1 MASNVQLRTYVFLDS
16 MQPQFASF
24 VATTARGYL
33 PVAGQAALF
42 VEVQPGIAINRI
54 TDVALKTTDVAPAM
68 QVVERSYGLLEVH
81 SESQSEV
88 REAGRQILAHLE
100 RGEKDRLR
108 PKVLTSEIITNVD
121 PYQTMLINRTR
132 YGQMILAGQTLY
144 VLEVHPAGYAVIAAN
159 EAEKA
164 SPIGL
169 VDMTPFGA
177 VGRVYLCGTEANIR
191 AAADAAQGAL
201 EGIDGQP
208 NEGKG

>member
-1 MASNVQLRTYVFLDS
+1 

-54 TDVALKTTDVAPAM
+54 TDVALKTTDVVPAM
-68 QVVERSYGLLEVH
+68 QVVERSFGLLEVH

-100 RGEKDRLR
+100 HEERDRLK
-108 PKVLTSEIITNVD
+108 PKILTSEIITNVD

-132 YGQMILAGQTLY
+132 FGQMILAGQSLY
-144 VLEVHPAGYAVIAAN
+144 VLEVHPAGYAVLAAN

-164 SPIGL
+164 SPISL

-177 VGRVYLCGTEANIR
+177 VGRVYLSGTEAHIR
-191 AAADAAQGAL
+191 AAAEAVHKSLEEL
-201 EGIDGQP
+201 EGEP

>member
-1 MASNVQLRTYVFLDS
+1 MASGVQLRTYVFLDS

-68 QVVERSYGLLEVH
+68 QVVERSFGLLEVH
-81 SESQSEV
+81 SESQAEV

-100 RGEKDRLR
+100 CQESDRLK
-108 PKVLTSEIITNVD
+108 PKILTSEIITNVD

-132 YGQMILAGQTLY
+132 FGQMILAGQSLH
-144 VLEVHPAGYAVIAAN
+144 VLEVHPAGYATLAAN

-164 SPIGL
+164 SPIAL

-177 VGRVYLCGTEANIR
+177 VGRVYLAGTESHIR
-191 AAADAAQGAL
+191 AAAEAAHAAL
-201 EGIDGQP
+201 ESIDGKP
-208 NEGKG
+208 NEGKS

>member
-1 MASNVQLRTYVFLDS
+1 MASHVQLRTYVFLDS

-54 TDVALKTTDVAPAM
+54 TDVALKTTDVVPAM
-68 QVVERSYGLLEVH
+68 QVVERSFGLLEVH

-100 RGEKDRLR
+100 HDEGDRLR
-108 PKVLTSEIITNVD
+108 PKILTSEIITNVD

-132 YGQMILAGQTLY
+132 FGQMILAGQSLY
-144 VLEVHPAGYAVIAAN
+144 VLEVHPAGYAVLAAN

-164 SPIGL
+164 SPISL

-177 VGRVYLCGTEANIR
+177 VGRVYLAGTEANIR
-191 AAADAAQGAL
+191 AAAEAVHKAL
-201 EGIDGQP
+201 EELEGQP

>member
-54 TDVALKTTDVAPAM
+54 TDVALKTTHVAPAM
-68 QVVERSYGLLEVH
+68 QVVERSFGLLEVH
-81 SESQSEV
+81 SESQAEV
-88 REAGRQILAHLE
+88 REAGRQILAHLARKE
-100 RGEKDRLR
+100 GDRLK
-108 PKVLTSEIITNVD
+108 PKILTSEIITNVD
-121 PYQTMLINRTR
+121 AYQTMLINRTR
-132 YGQMILAGQTLY
+132 FGQMILAGETLY
-144 VLEVHPAGYAVIAAN
+144 VLEVHPAGYATLAAN

-177 VGRVYLCGTEANIR
+177 VGRVYLGGTEAHIR
-191 AAADAAQGAL
+191 AAAEAVHTAL
-201 EGIDGQP
+201 DGIDGQP
-208 NEGKG
+208 NEGKA

>member
-1 MASNVQLRTYVFLDS
+1 MTSNVQLRTYVFLDS

-24 VATTARGYL
+24 VATGARGYL

-54 TDVALKTTDVAPAM
+54 TDIALKTTDVAPAM
-68 QVVERSYGLLEVH
+68 QVVERSFGLLEVH

-100 RGEKDRLR
+100 RKESDRLQ
-108 PKVLTSEIITNVD
+108 PKVLTKEIITNVEA
-121 PYQTMLINRTR
+121 YQSMLINRNR
-132 YGQMILAGQTLY
+132 YGQMILAGQTLF

-164 SPIGL
+164 SPINL

-177 VGRVYLCGTEANIR
+177 VGRVYLCGTEAHIR
-191 AAADAAQGAL
+191 AAADAVQHAL
-201 EGIDGQP
+201 DGIDGKP
-208 NEGKG
+208 NDGKS

>member
-1 MASNVQLRTYVFLDS
+1 MASSVQLRTYVFLDS

-42 VEVQPGIAINRI
+42 IEVQPGIAINRI
-54 TDVALKTTDVAPAM
+54 TDVALKTTDVVPAM
-68 QVVERSYGLLEVH
+68 QVVERSFGLLEVH

-100 RGEKDRLR
+100 HDEADRLK
-108 PKVLTSEIITNVD
+108 PKILTSEIITNVD

-132 YGQMILAGQTLY
+132 FGQMILAGQSLY
-144 VLEVHPAGYAVIAAN
+144 VLEVHPAGYAVLAAN

-164 SPIGL
+164 SPISL

-177 VGRVYLCGTEANIR
+177 VGRVYLCGTEADIR
-191 AAADAAQGAL
+191 AAAEAVHKAL
-201 EGIDGQP
+201 DGLAGQP
-208 NEGKG
+208 NDGKG

>member
-1 MASNVQLRTYVFLDS
+1 MASSVQLRTYVFLDS

-54 TDVALKTTDVAPAM
+54 TDVALKTTDVVPAM
-68 QVVERSYGLLEVH
+68 QVVERSFGLLEVH

-100 RGEKDRLR
+100 HEERDRLK
-108 PKVLTSEIITNVD
+108 PKILTSEIITNVD

-132 YGQMILAGQTLY
+132 FGQMILAGQSLY
-144 VLEVHPAGYAVIAAN
+144 VLEVHPAGYAVLAAN

-164 SPIGL
+164 SPISL

-177 VGRVYLCGTEANIR
+177 VGRVYLSGTEAHIR
-191 AAADAAQGAL
+191 AAAEAVHKSLEEL
-201 EGIDGQP
+201 EGEP